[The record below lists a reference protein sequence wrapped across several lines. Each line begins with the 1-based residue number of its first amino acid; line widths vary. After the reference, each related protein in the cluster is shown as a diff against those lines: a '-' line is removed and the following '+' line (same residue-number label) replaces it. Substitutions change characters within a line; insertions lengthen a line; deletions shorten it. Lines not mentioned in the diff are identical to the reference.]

1 VLIITI
7 AVVNRQFLQRLW
19 DPFYHTLS
27 QLSSYSISKKKSI
40 QFKNTDINEFHEL
53 NTGVQRLLN
62 RVEKD
67 YNRLKQFT
75 ENASHEIQTPL
86 SVIQNQIELLIQDK
100 NLSEAQR
107 KRLGEI
113 NKMGGRLSRLN
124 SALLLLTKIEN
135 QQFSQQRQVNVT
147 ELLQELLAQY
157 RELAN
162 AKDVTMS
169 VELEPEVSLK
179 VNPDLVEM
187 LFRNLLSNAVKHNYK
202 GGLINLRLT
211 NKRLT
216 IINTG
221 AEPEQ
226 ELSKLFNRFQK
237 GSDDSESLGLGLS
250 IVQTVA
256 TSSNYEIDYQFADK
270 EHQII
275 ISFNR

>member
-1 VLIITI
+1 
-7 AVVNRQFLQRLW
+7 
-19 DPFYHTLS
+19 
-27 QLSSYSISKKKSI
+27 
-40 QFKNTDINEFHEL
+40 
-53 NTGVQRLLN
+53 
-62 RVEKD
+62 
-67 YNRLKQFT
+67 
-75 ENASHEIQTPL
+75 
-86 SVIQNQIELLIQDK
+86 
-100 NLSEAQR
+100 
-107 KRLGEI
+107 
-113 NKMGGRLSRLN
+113 MGGRLSRLN

-135 QQFSQQRQVNVT
+135 QQFSQQKQVNVT

-202 GGLINLRLT
+202 GGFINLKLT
-211 NKRLT
+211 NKSLT

-226 ELSKLFNRFQK
+226 EISKLFNRFQK

-270 EHQII
+270 EHQITI
-275 ISFNR
+275 FFNR